1 MPASINTDFNLPRDT
16 YATFDALTLKQ
27 HIKNRLNVGGVFTD
41 QNFEGSNLSALIDI
55 IAFSYHISLFYL
67 NQTSSEALFDEAS
80 VYENINRI
88 TKLIGYKPT
97 GFKTSVLSFDAIGGD
112 ALAPNIYTI
121 KRFSYFNING
131 INYSFIKDV
140 VFSKTGNNIE
150 QQLETL
156 SRNTLL
162 YQGKFVEH
170 PIQRALG
177 QDFEIVS
184 LVVKDTI
191 NNTNINIEHDSINI
205 FVKPVGSNRYI
216 EYNEVDSIFNIK
228 SADFVYEKR
237 LNENGFYEFKF
248 GNNVNG
254 AKLNA
259 GDQVYIY
266 YLKSDGD
273 AGIVSPGALNGQNI
287 NIYTT
292 SQFEDISN
300 NIYESG
306 TLFLTP
312 RIATDIAF
320 ANINSSTSSADK
332 ETVEQIRRN
341 APKVFYA
348 QNRIVTPDDFNTYI
362 LKNFTNIVSSA
373 VLVNN
378 DTYINNVIKYYYEL
392 GLKRPNND
400 PRFLLNQVKFSTTN
414 QMNHVHAYMVPRLK
428 TVDENNNLFFL
439 TQSQKAEI
447 IDSMRSQ
454 QMVNAEIIPH
464 DPIYTGITLGLEEQG
479 KQPTLQD
486 IDQTFIVIER
496 LLNDRISIDKIRELV
511 GNIFQTYFKADNV
524 SLGYLVNINDL
535 TTQILNITGVRGIKT
550 RRINAAGQISREIPF
565 INLYAFNAIYPE
577 IDIFSSSSNIT
588 LPFFKFPFL
597 WNGSIVDKIIIE
609 TVRN

>member
-140 VFSKTGNNIE
+140 VFSKTDINE

-205 FVKPVGSNRYI
+205 FVKPAGSNRYI
-216 EYNEVDSIFNIK
+216 EYNEIDSIFN
-228 SADFVYEKR
+228 ADTSEFVFEKR

-248 GNNVNG
+248 GNSING

-266 YLKSDGD
+266 YLKSNGD

-300 NIYESG
+300 NIYESD

-312 RIATDIAF
+312 QIATDIAF
-320 ANINSSTSSADK
+320 TNINSSTSSAEK

-348 QNRIVTPDDFNTYI
+348 QSRIVTPGDFDTYI
-362 LKNFTNIVSSA
+362 SKNFANIVSSA

-378 DTYINNVIKYYYEL
+378 DTYINNVIKYYYDL

-447 IDSMRSQ
+447 INSMRSQ

-464 DPIYTGITLGLEEQG
+464 DPVYTGVALGLDEQG
-479 KQPTLQD
+479 KQPTLED
-486 IDQTFIVIER
+486 IDLTFIVIER
-496 LLNDRISIDKIRELV
+496 FLNDRISVDKIKELV
-511 GNIFQTYFKADNV
+511 ANIFKTYFEARNV
-524 SLGYLVNINDL
+524 SLGFLVNINDL
-535 TTQILNITGVRGIKT
+535 TTQILNITGVRSIKT
-550 RRINAAGQISREIPF
+550 RRLNTAGQNIREIPF

-577 IDIFSSSSNIT
+577 IDIFSSSSNIA

-597 WNGSIVDKIIIE
+597 WNKDIKDRIIIE
-609 TVRN
+609 TVRS